1 MTKENVSDVYLYN
14 YLIYTV
20 RKKMNVFLFLKRI
33 IFFSRKRRGYSVYIL
48 EPS

>member
-20 RKKMNVFLFLKRI
+20 RKMNVFLFLKRRI
-33 IFFSRKRRGYSVYIL
+33 ILFL
-48 EPS
+48 

>member
-33 IFFSRKRRGYSVYIL
+33 IFFSRERQIGRAHV
-48 EPS
+48 